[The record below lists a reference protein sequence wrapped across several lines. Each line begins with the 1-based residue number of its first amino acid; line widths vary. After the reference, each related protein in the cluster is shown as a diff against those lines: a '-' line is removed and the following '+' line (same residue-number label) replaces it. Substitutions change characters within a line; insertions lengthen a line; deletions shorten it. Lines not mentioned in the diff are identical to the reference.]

1 MGSFLPCLMCFLNL
15 STGEVKIAWCSAGRQ
30 RLGELSALCAVGLTR
45 HIRRSS
51 VGRLGQKAA
60 IHNGAPM
67 TPRR

>member
-1 MGSFLPCLMCFLNL
+1 MSKLFKRIFGL
-15 STGEVKIAWCSAGRQ
+15 
-30 RLGELSALCAVGLTR
+30 ELSSLCAVGLAR